1 MLTFGRLKPKFMI
14 LGVQKGGTTSLH
26 EYLVQHPSILGPTKK
41 ELHFF
46 DSFQPLNIDDYHKNF
61 PFKLVTNKMTF
72 ESTPRYI
79 YYPDVARKI
88 YDYNPNMKF
97 IVVLRD
103 PVKRAYSAWNMYK
116 QMGESESMRNFF
128 KKNEITSP
136 KEIFFSLL
144 YSKETFPNFLKMANY
159 ELDNELNSNFIE
171 PSIIRRGYYKE
182 QIDTY
187 LEYFSLENFL
197 FIDSSSL
204 KNRTF
209 EELNRVASF
218 LNISDFNSL
227 ELDLEMKHQR
237 VYSEPLSVEIYDELL
252 LHFQNKNK
260 GLEELVNLNFEWM
273 RNKASI
279 HV

>member
-26 EYLVQHPSILGPTKK
+26 EYLIQHPCILGPKKK

-61 PFKLVTNKMTF
+61 PFKLVTNKITF

-79 YYPDVARKI
+79 YYPNVAKKI

-116 QMGESESMRNFF
+116 QMGESERMINFF
-128 KKNEITSP
+128 KKNEKKSP

-144 YSKETFPNFLKMANY
+144 YRKETFPSFLEMANY
-159 ELDNELNSNFIE
+159 ELDNELNIDFIE
-171 PSIIRRGYYKE
+171 PSIIRRGYYKK

-187 LEYFSLENFL
+187 LEYFNLENFL

-204 KNRTF
+204 KNDTL
-209 EELNRVASF
+209 EVLNTIATF
-218 LNISDFNSL
+218 LNISNFKSL
-227 ELDLEMKHQR
+227 DLDLEMKHQR
-237 VYSEPLSVEIYDELL
+237 VYSEPLNVKIYDELL

-260 GLEELVNLNFEWM
+260 GLEELVNLKFEWM
-273 RNKASI
+273 RNKVSRN
-279 HV
+279 V